1 MASWIATIYVLARFL
16 TTSSELALATPTP
29 GFQTLRCFGGFT
41 HHPNYAGDLIFGAR
55 TQVTSL
61 WHALHADAH
70 ARTPCIDKI
79 ELASITLDNEAEI
92 PHGTASAT
100 AAGETGVQKGDTEA
114 SLNVSSSLDLLA
126 IASHNM
132 EDIVDLSHPS
142 PPTTPLTTSRS
153 MHPHSHIHSSHG
165 RSMSVPPSEL
175 WSTMARPTHVH
186 GHSQPLLTMRSLPL
200 FESLPLAHASE
211 SAPLH
216 AALHTNAPLL
226 LLCSL
231 SAQSIIFYLS

>member
-1 MASWIATIYVLARFL
+1 MGVLASPVVKRRTPTSIAVPQLARLSADFPAVDDL
-16 TTSSELALATPTP
+16 TTHNVSATPTP

-186 GHSQPLLTMRSLPL
+186 GIHNR
-200 FESLPLAHASE
+200 F
-211 SAPLH
+211 
-216 AALHTNAPLL
+216 
-226 LLCSL
+226 
-231 SAQSIIFYLS
+231 